1 MTEREQRDLAWRLT
15 EGSSV
20 IDFETALELVRR
32 RPAKAEELIRKREQT
47 KRNLEELARLRQRRQ
62 ESLREEFG

>member
-1 MTEREQRDLAWRLT
+1 MTEREQRDLARRLSG
-15 EGSSV
+15 GSSV
-20 IDFETALELVRR
+20 FDFETALELVKHK
-32 RPAKAEELIRKREQT
+32 PAKVEELIRKRERT